1 MARDGM
7 GDPKA
12 IGTMTPLEI
21 EARPAVA
28 GDLPEL
34 VRLYGLL
41 EEEMSALRGLWTEA
55 DGLPA
60 PVPDALAEAVEDPA
74 VHVFIGTADGVPLGF
89 ILGYSAPL
97 LPQANGERMATI
109 KLVFT
114 EEPARGVGIG
124 EAMRDTIMEAFRAEG
139 HRWFDAHVLPGH
151 RLAKNFFEAG
161 GFSARFI
168 IMNHEDG

>member
-1 MARDGM
+1 
-7 GDPKA
+7 
-12 IGTMTPLEI
+12 MTPLEI
-21 EARPAVA
+21 TARAATEA
-28 GDLPEL
+28 DLPEL
-34 VRLYGLL
+34 LRMYRLL
-41 EEEMSALRGLWTEA
+41 EAEMEDLRGLWKEA
-55 DGLPA
+55 DGLPE
-60 PVPDALAEAVEDPA
+60 PIEESLAEAVADQDTS
-74 VHVFIGTADGVPLGF
+74 VYIGTADGVPFGF

-114 EEPARGVGIG
+114 EEEARGVGVG
-124 EAMRDTIMEAFRAEG
+124 EVMRDTLVAQFRAEG

-168 IMNHEDG
+168 IMNHEDD

>member
-1 MARDGM
+1 
-7 GDPKA
+7 
-12 IGTMTPLEI
+12 MTPLEI
-21 EARPAVA
+21 AARPATDA
-28 GDLPEL
+28 DLPDL
-34 VRLYGLL
+34 LRLYRLL
-41 EEEMSALRGLWTEA
+41 EKEMENLRGLWKEA
-55 DGLPA
+55 DGLPE
-60 PVPDALAEAVEDPA
+60 PIEESLAQAVADPA
-74 VHVFIGTADGVPLGF
+74 TSVYIGTADEVPFGF

-114 EEPARGVGIG
+114 EEEARGVGVG
-124 EAMRDTIMEAFRAEG
+124 EVMRDTLVAQFRAEG

-168 IMNHEDG
+168 IMNHEDD

>member
-1 MARDGM
+1 
-7 GDPKA
+7 
-12 IGTMTPLEI
+12 MTPLTVA
-21 EARPAVA
+21 ARPATA
-28 GDLPEL
+28 EDLPDL
-34 VRLYGLL
+34 VRLYQLL
-41 EEEMSALRGLWTEA
+41 ESEMEALRGLWKEA

-60 PVPDALAEAVEDPA
+60 PVEEALAEAVADPDTL
-74 VHVFIGTADGVPLGF
+74 VYVGTADDITFGF

-97 LPQANGERMATI
+97 LPQAAGQRMATI

-114 EEPARGVGIG
+114 EEEAREVGVG
-124 EAMRDTIMEAFRAEG
+124 EAMRDTLLEKFRATG

-168 IMNHEDG
+168 IMNHEDD

>member
-1 MARDGM
+1 
-7 GDPKA
+7 
-12 IGTMTPLEI
+12 MTALVI
-21 EARPAVA
+21 AARPAEA
-28 GDLPEL
+28 GDLPAL
-34 VRLYGLL
+34 VRLYRLL
-41 EEEMSALRGLWTEA
+41 EAEMEALRGLWKEA

-60 PVPDALAEAVEDPA
+60 PIEDALASAVADPDTL
-74 VHVFIGTADGVPLGF
+74 VYIGTADDVPFGF

-97 LPQANGERMATI
+97 LPQADGERMATI

-114 EEPARGVGIG
+114 ELEARGVGIG
-124 EAMRDTIMEAFRAEG
+124 EAMRDTIMEAFRASG

-168 IMNHEDG
+168 IMNHEDD

>member
-1 MARDGM
+1 
-7 GDPKA
+7 
-12 IGTMTPLEI
+12 MTPLVVA
-21 EARPAVA
+21 ARPATA

-34 VRLYGLL
+34 LRLYQLL
-41 EEEMSALRGLWTEA
+41 EAEMEALRGLWKEA
-55 DGLPA
+55 DGLPE
-60 PVPDALAEAVEDPA
+60 PITEALAEAVADPA
-74 VHVFIGTADGVPLGF
+74 THVYLGTADDVVFGF

-97 LPQANGERMATI
+97 LPQAGGERMATI

-114 EEPARGVGIG
+114 EEEARGVGIG
-124 EAMRDTIMEAFRAEG
+124 EVMRDTLVGELRAAG

-168 IMNHEDG
+168 IMNHEDD

>member
-1 MARDGM
+1 
-7 GDPKA
+7 
-12 IGTMTPLEI
+12 MTPLDVA
-21 EARPAVA
+21 ARPATA
-28 GDLPEL
+28 DDLPEL

-41 EEEMSALRGLWTEA
+41 EAEMEALRGLWKEA

-60 PVPDALAEAVEDPA
+60 PIDETLAEAVADPETL
-74 VHVFIGTADGVPLGF
+74 VFIGTGDGVPFGF
-89 ILGYSAPL
+89 TLGYSSGL
-97 LPQANGERMATI
+97 LPQANGERRATI

-114 EEPARGVGIG
+114 EEEARGVGVG
-124 EAMRDTIMEAFRAEG
+124 EAMRDAIMAEFRAQG

-168 IMNHEDG
+168 IMNHEDD

>member
-1 MARDGM
+1 MDE
-7 GDPKA
+7 P
-12 IGTMTPLEI
+12 MTPLEI
-21 EARPAVA
+21 AARAA
-28 GDLPEL
+28 TAADIPEL

-41 EEEMSALRGLWTEA
+41 EEEMEALRGLWKEA

-60 PVPDALAEAVEDPA
+60 PVDEALAAAVADPDTL
-74 VHVFIGTADGVPLGF
+74 VYVGTADGVPFGF
-89 ILGYSAPL
+89 ILGYSAEL
-97 LPQANGERMATI
+97 LPQAAGERMATI

-114 EEPARGVGIG
+114 EEDARGVGVG
-124 EAMRDTIMEAFRAEG
+124 EAMRDAMVEEFRSQG

-168 IMNHEDG
+168 IMNHEDD